1 MADQSLPEYLDQLIE
16 RAYVSRKRGEYP
28 KSLRATEVSVRH
40 YIEDE
45 ETGRAV
51 PIDDSADHFLLMSFH
66 RLRDELLDRP
76 IPENT
81 GFYGSV
87 YHSNG
92 TRSEGDT
99 AIGEVAWRNK
109 HEEFCNTCKM
119 PTDRPSGFC
128 SAGHLDIRTN
138 MTADQPG
145 KVRTISRTIP
155 LRKEDEE

>member
-1 MADQSLPEYLDQLIE
+1 MDTLPEYLDGLIE
-16 RAYVSRKRGEYP
+16 RAYIVRTPGQYP
-28 KSLRATEVSVRH
+28 KSTRATDASVQY
-40 YIEDE
+40 YIENE
-45 ETGRAV
+45 ATGWVV

-66 RLRDELLDRP
+66 RLREEMLDMP
-76 IPENT
+76 VPVNT

-87 YHSNG
+87 RHTNG
-92 TRSEGDT
+92 TVSESDT
-99 AIGEVAWRNK
+99 ALGEIPWRNK

-145 KVRTISRTIP
+145 IVREISRTIP
-155 LRKEDEE
+155 LRKEHEV